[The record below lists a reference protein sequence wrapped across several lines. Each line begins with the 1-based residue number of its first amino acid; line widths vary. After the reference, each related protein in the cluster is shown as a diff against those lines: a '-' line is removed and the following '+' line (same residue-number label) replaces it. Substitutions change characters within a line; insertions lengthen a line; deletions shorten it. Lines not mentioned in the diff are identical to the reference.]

1 MSDRALLSLLP
12 TLAVSRKFSIH
23 ISSLGITLGLSL
35 RRLDLDKATISYIG
49 YPGELFM
56 RLIKMMTLPLVIAS
70 LITGSA
76 SLNAKGSLPIEKKFS
91 RTGGGESK
99 EGHFPDF
106 FKTALTKVG
115 KIPENS
121 GLFLLEGFP

>member
-1 MSDRALLSLLP
+1 MSESYSLLP

-76 SLNAKGSLPIEKKFS
+76 SLNAKGSLPIEKVPNFREFS

-106 FKTALTKVG
+106 FKTAFRMG
-115 KIPENS
+115 
-121 GLFLLEGFP
+121 